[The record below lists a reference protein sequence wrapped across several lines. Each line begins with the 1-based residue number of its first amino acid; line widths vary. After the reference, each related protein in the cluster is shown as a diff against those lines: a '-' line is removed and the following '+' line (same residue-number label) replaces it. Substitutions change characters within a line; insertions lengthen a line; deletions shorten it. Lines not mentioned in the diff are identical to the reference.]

1 MLNGYLILSVK
12 IYGNN
17 KFNGSWNFG
26 PSNRHVTVKDVIS
39 KLIKILKINKKIFIK
54 RNNKIKETKLL
65 SLKTDKSKK
74 YLKWKPKLSLNQNLK
89 IIAEWYMCYI
99 NNKSN
104 IENISKKHVESFF
117 YD

>member
-1 MLNGYLILSVK
+1 ME
-12 IYGNN
+12 
-17 KFNGSWNFG
+17 FG
-26 PSNRHVTVKDVIS
+26 PSNRHVTVKEVIS

-54 RNNKIKETKLL
+54 IDKKIRETQLL

-74 YLKWKPKLSLNQNLK
+74 YLNWKPKLSLNQNLE

-99 NNKSN
+99 KNKAN
-104 IENISKKHVESFF
+104 IEDISRKQVESFF